1 MLDGDA
7 GRPDGV
13 DRHRAPGYARHLL
26 WEGHGAMRAV
36 RFLAAFSACVITA
49 STAVAGAIVDDAKTA
64 EALLAEG
71 KAVEALASVEAAFN
85 AAWDAAPLGFS
96 EATFVTGEPA
106 GFGIYDARPTSVF
119 HPDDQLLVYAEPFG
133 FGYGKAEDLFKIDF
147 SADFELRTV
156 KGQIL
161 HAQEGFASLDK
172 VSRRRNKEFQ
182 VFIVYNFK
190 GLKPGDYVLSTKL
203 HDRNSPK
210 TGEFELPFTIV
221 DKPAAK

>member
-1 MLDGDA
+1 M
-7 GRPDGV
+7 
-13 DRHRAPGYARHLL
+13 
-26 WEGHGAMRAV
+26 HGV
-36 RFLAAFSACVITA
+36 RFLAAFSACAMMAA
-49 STAVAGAIVDDAKTA
+49 STASAGPILDDARAA

-106 GFGIYDARPTSVF
+106 GFGIYDARPSTAF
-119 HPDDQLLVYAEPFG
+119 HPDEQLLVYAEPFG
-133 FGYGKAEDLFKIDF
+133 FGYGKEGDLFKIDF
-147 SADFELRTV
+147 AADFELRTA

-172 VSRRRNKEFQ
+172 LSRRRNKEFQ

-210 TGEFELPFTIV
+210 SGEFELPFTIV
-221 DKPAAK
+221 DKPATN